1 MYEKMNYDERLALL
15 KSTHSQLKKELIS
28 AKRRG
33 IDESIITEMK
43 KNKLYVKDMIEK
55 MEITFTHHQ
64 ERL

>member
-1 MYEKMNYDERLALL
+1 MNYDERLALL